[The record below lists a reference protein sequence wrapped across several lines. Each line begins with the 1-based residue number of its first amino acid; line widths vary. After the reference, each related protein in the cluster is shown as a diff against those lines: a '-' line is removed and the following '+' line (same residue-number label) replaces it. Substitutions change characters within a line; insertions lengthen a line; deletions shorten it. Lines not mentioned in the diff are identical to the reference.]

1 LPAAAL
7 TSKPSSRSPAAAESS
22 FSGRRAATVS
32 AWPSSPSI
40 RAIASPIPLE
50 PPVTMAAR
58 SAMPFLL
65 TVGCGAAFHHLCL
78 HSGGV
83 RRPLLW
89 ISAPLLAAAVA
100 AGCGGSKN
108 DDSPPP
114 QPEPTGQPAD
124 FPAAN
129 GKSFDDLAS
138 MAEGKGPVL
147 APSVFVLH
155 KGENRFGFGLFDT
168 ARKQISGVEVA
179 LYTARSDGSGV
190 RGPYVA
196 RSESLAVRPQ
206 FQSQTTASDPNS
218 AKSVYVADVPFKR
231 TGKQAVIAIAKLDGR
246 LLVTNGYGI
255 DVTKPGSGPPNV
267 GDRAVKVHTQT
278 LTDVGG
284 DGAQLDTRRPVA
296 KDLLEEDLADVLG
309 KRPVVIT
316 FATPLLCQSRVC
328 GPVVDIVEQ
337 VKASAPKGVAF
348 IHQEIYANNKVD
360 DGLRPQVTKWGLRTE
375 PWTFVI
381 DRSGRI
387 STRFEG
393 AFSVGELQRAV
404 AKVSSG
410 T

>member
-1 LPAAAL
+1 
-7 TSKPSSRSPAAAESS
+7 
-22 FSGRRAATVS
+22 
-32 AWPSSPSI
+32 
-40 RAIASPIPLE
+40 
-50 PPVTMAAR
+50 
-58 SAMPFLL
+58 
-65 TVGCGAAFHHLCL
+65 
-78 HSGGV
+78 
-83 RRPLLW
+83 
-89 ISAPLLAAAVA
+89 LLAAAVA
-100 AGCGGSKN
+100 VGCGGSKN

-147 APSVFVLH
+147 APSVSLLH
-155 KGENRFGFGLFDT
+155 KGKNRFGFALFDT
-168 ARKQISGVEVA
+168 AHKQITGVEVA
-179 LYTARSDGSGV
+179 LYTARNDGSGV

-206 FQSQTTASDPNS
+206 FQSQTTASDPDA
-218 AKSVYVADVPFKR
+218 AKSVYVADVPFKLN
-231 TGKQAVIAIAKLDGR
+231 GKQAVIAIAKLDGR
-246 LLVTNGYGI
+246 LLVTNGYGV
-255 DVTKPGSGPPNV
+255 DVTRAGSGPPGV
-267 GDRAVKVHTQT
+267 GDRAVDVHTQT

-284 DGAQLDTRRPVA
+284 DGEQLDTRRPVA
-296 KDLLEEDLADVLG
+296 KDLLQEDLADVLG

-337 VKASAPKGVAF
+337 VKANASKSVAF
-348 IHQEIYANNKVD
+348 IHQEIYANNKVN
-360 DGLRPQVTKWGLRTE
+360 DGLRPPVTQWRLRSE

-381 DRSGRI
+381 DRKGRI

-393 AFSVGELQRAV
+393 AFSAGELQRAV
-404 AKVSSG
+404 AKVSTG